1 MEQPELVLEVE
12 VGDHRT
18 VVTVA
23 GDVDLLTAEKFRDFA
38 CDEIAAHPKS
48 AVIDM
53 TGVGFVD
60 SSGIGALVA
69 IRRHAEALG
78 LSVVVE
84 PSRRV
89 QAALKLAGLTEIF
102 QSNHP
107 DDSGTPQSA

>member
-12 VGDHRT
+12 VGDRHT
-18 VVTVA
+18 TVTVA
-23 GDVDLLTAEKFRDFA
+23 GDVDLLTAEKFRDFT
-38 CDEIAAHPKS
+38 CDEIAAHPQS

-53 TGVGFVD
+53 TAVGFVD
-60 SSGIGALVA
+60 SSGISALVA

-89 QAALKLAGLTEIF
+89 QAALKLAGLAEIF
-102 QSNHP
+102 QADHP
-107 DDSGTPQSA
+107 DDPETSQPA

>member
-12 VGDHRT
+12 VGDHHT
-18 VVTVA
+18 TVTVA
-23 GDVDLLTAEKFRDFA
+23 GDIDLLTAEKFRDFA
-38 CDEIAAHPKS
+38 CDEIAAHPQS

-60 SSGIGALVA
+60 SSGISALVA

-102 QSNHP
+102 QSDHP
-107 DDSGTPQSA
+107 DDSGTSQPA